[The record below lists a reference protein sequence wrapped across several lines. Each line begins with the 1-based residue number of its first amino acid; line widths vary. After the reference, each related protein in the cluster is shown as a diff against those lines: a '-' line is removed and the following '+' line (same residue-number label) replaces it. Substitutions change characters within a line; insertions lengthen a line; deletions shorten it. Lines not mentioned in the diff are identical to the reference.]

1 MPRNEDYNDKFM
13 NLCDWNFSD
22 ANTINLCNLGD
33 NNTQNDGLEN
43 LQSRQNYIELD
54 PAKDPKKEPNK
65 DSDKKTEQGHGNLTG
80 NMKSSNQSPSVENEN
95 ENNKE
100 KQTVQNIKELGTN
113 KVPTKDDKTIQCI
126 TIIGEIEGH
135 FVGNPQKKATK
146 YEHVIPMLYSIEED
160 PEIKGI
166 LIILNTVGGDVE
178 AGLAMAE
185 LINSISKKVVTLVL
199 GGRHSI
205 GVPLATA
212 GDYSFI
218 APSATMIVHPIRTN
232 GLVIG
237 VNETFEYFKKMQ
249 ERINEFITRTSNISE
264 EELTRLMHAK
274 DELVSDVGSVL
285 IGKEAVDC
293 GLINEVGGLKES
305 LTKLKELIKEDN
317 NNETT

>member
-1 MPRNEDYNDKFM
+1 MDE
-13 NLCDWNFSD
+13 
-22 ANTINLCNLGD
+22 
-33 NNTQNDGLEN
+33 
-43 LQSRQNYIELD
+43 
-54 PAKDPKKEPNK
+54 
-65 DSDKKTEQGHGNLTG
+65 
-80 NMKSSNQSPSVENEN
+80 
-95 ENNKE
+95 
-100 KQTVQNIKELGTN
+100 IKEYGQVKLDHN
-113 KVPTKDDKTIQCI
+113 NNHKNIFLLS
-126 TIIGEIEGH
+126 IIGEIEGNEN
-135 FVGNPQKKATK
+135 VASGTKATK
-146 YEHVIPMLYSIEED
+146 YEHILPMLAKIED
-160 PEIKGI
+160 DQDIDGL

-199 GGRHSI
+199 GGSHSI